1 MVTDSQ
7 VRLLRQKLMQDKRQ
21 VAAAAAAGMCERSAR
36 NWKEGS
42 LPSVSKSPRDWR
54 TRPDPFAEVWKD
66 ELVPLLEKDDERI
79 LEART
84 LMAELEK
91 KHAGVFGEGQ
101 IRTLQ
106 RRVRDCRALHGPA

>member
-1 MVTDSQ
+1 MS
-7 VRLLRQKLMQDKRQ
+7 RSALRTWLPRSSMRGGGPTR
-21 VAAAAAAGMCERSAR
+21 AAAAAGPAGMCERSAR

-84 LMAELEK
+84 LMG
-91 KHAGVFGEGQ
+91 GVGK
-101 IRTLQ
+101 R
-106 RRVRDCRALHGPA
+106 HGGGF